1 MVKHPMYM
9 IGLSVA
15 AFIGW
20 KLLNEVTE
28 QFEDALVLPT
38 DDDAVEAMEERYA
51 AQRRSGYLN
60 PDKWHLGKEVF

>member
-1 MVKHPMYM
+1 MKHPMYM

-20 KLLNEVTE
+20 KLLNEATQ

-51 AQRRSGYLN
+51 AQRKAGYLN
-60 PDKWHLGKEVF
+60 PDNWHVSQEEF